1 MSTRKLGFSAK
12 LSPKMP
18 TAELLK
24 LLKVRH
30 FPTTGHLSLRRPGPA
45 LTAAVPP

>member
-30 FPTTGHLSLRRPGPA
+30 PLATGPPPLSARRH
-45 LTAAVPP
+45 